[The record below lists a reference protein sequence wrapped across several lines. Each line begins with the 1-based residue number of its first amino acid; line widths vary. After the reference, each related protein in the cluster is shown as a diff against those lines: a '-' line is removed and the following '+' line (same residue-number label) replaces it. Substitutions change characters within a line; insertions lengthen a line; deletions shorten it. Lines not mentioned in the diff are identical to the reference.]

1 MAINALTGEVKKTRF
16 IHTAR
21 TFDPDQPGAKEIPQG
36 KSMTVPDMA
45 LSPAEIFARYVR
57 KQEVPGLDPVWLGE
71 EMMPD
76 FGRMDEMELMDYAHS
91 VNLRVQD
98 LESNLKNIA
107 QLKAQAAALEQK
119 TKATKKAVVPADP
132 TTEPENG

>member
-21 TFDPDQPGAKEIPQG
+21 TFDPNQPGAKETPQG

-91 VNLRVQD
+91 VNLRVQE
-98 LESNLKNIA
+98 LQSNLKNMA
-107 QLKAQAAALEQK
+107 AYKQAVEAAEK
-119 TKATKKAVVPADP
+119 TKATKKAAVPADV
-132 TTEPENG
+132 TKEPENG